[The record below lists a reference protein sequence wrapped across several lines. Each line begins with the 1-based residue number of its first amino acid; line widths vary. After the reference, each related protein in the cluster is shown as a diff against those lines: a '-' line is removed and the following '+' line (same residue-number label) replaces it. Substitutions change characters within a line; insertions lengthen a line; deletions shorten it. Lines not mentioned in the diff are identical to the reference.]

1 MNTYD
6 LKARMEELEREHDE
20 WAERVR
26 IKNKGDML
34 PVWAM
39 LAFGLFC
46 MVMGF
51 MLGRLVG

>member
-1 MNTYD
+1 MSTYD

-46 MVMGF
+46 MAMGL

>member
-1 MNTYD
+1 MSTYD

-46 MVMGF
+46 MTMGF